1 MRRRLGVA
9 GRIFNAAPHQA
20 MDLRPAPHYV
30 AGAMEFLLILSA
42 MLSAVTG
49 AFAGAVRAPEAR
61 LHHAAAVQAES
72 PCVEQAQQVARREPP
87 AAADLP
93 RIAAIFAPP
102 SFDLATSI
110 PRYADRLIE

>member
-1 MRRRLGVA
+1 MRRGARPG
-9 GRIFNAAPHQA
+9 GRIFQRRT
-20 MDLRPAPHYV
+20 MDLRPLRHYV

-49 AFAGAVRAPEAR
+49 AFAGVRAPEAR
-61 LHHAAAVQAES
+61 LHHAAAVQAEA
-72 PCVEQAQQVARREPP
+72 PCLEQAQQVARREPP

-102 SFDLATSI
+102 SFKVASI
-110 PRYADRLIE
+110 PLYADRLIE